1 MKMIKKFRNKVLIL
15 NMVITSAVVLSA
27 FCVIYFII
35 YSNINYEIQDKLERA
50 PGVYSELNQVGS
62 VVAEASGS
70 SSDSNYLMFSILVDA
85 QGNILEKAAGL
96 NFEPGFYEQ
105 AAEIALDN
113 PNNRAY
119 ITLEKK
125 EWRYMV
131 TSIVDARLSETGTG
145 QVVGS
150 IGTVNADK
158 FSIVFLDVTAYNK
171 TLFDLMKTLLL
182 VGSVTLVAIFL
193 ISLYFANRTIKPLAD
208 AWQKQKQFVADASHE
223 LKTPLSIINAN
234 YDALLANREETIESQ
249 IKWLDYIRVGTDRM
263 STLINN
269 LLTLAK
275 FDNTGL
281 VTQSI
286 SFNLSETVQ
295 SALSSMEAAAVEKGV
310 GFSTSIEPDVFI
322 KSDAER
328 LKQVVTI
335 LLDNAIKYT
344 DKNGQIDIL
353 LSQSNHQAEFS
364 IKNSGK
370 GIPKQEISKIFDR
383 FYRANQSRT
392 HENGSYGLGL
402 SIAKAI
408 MDTLDGEIQVQSVE
422 EEYTTFTFW
431 LKLQ

>member
-27 FCVIYFII
+27 FGVIYFII
-35 YSNINYEIQDKLERA
+35 YSNINYEIQDKLEQA
-50 PGVYSELNQVGS
+50 PGRYGS

-70 SSDSNYLMFSILVDA
+70 SSDSSYLMFSILVDA

-96 NFEPGFYEQ
+96 NFEPGFYAQ

-113 PNNRAY
+113 PNNRSY
-119 ITLEKK
+119 ITLGGK

-131 TSIVDARLSETGTG
+131 TPIVDARLSETGTS

-158 FSIVFLDVTAYNK
+158 FSIVFLEVTAYNK
-171 TLFDLMKTLLL
+171 TLFDLMKTLLF

-208 AWQKQKQFVADASHE
+208 TWQKQKQFVADASHE

-275 FDNTGL
+275 FDDTEL

-295 SALSSMEAAAVEKGV
+295 SVLSSMEAAIIEKGIEL
-310 GFSTSIEPDVFI
+310 STSIEPDVFI
-322 KSDAER
+322 KSDIEQ
-328 LKQVVTI
+328 LKQVITI

-353 LSQSNHQAEFS
+353 LSQSNHQAIFS

-370 GIPKQEISKIFDR
+370 GIPKQEIPKIFDR
-383 FYRANQSRT
+383 FYRADHSRT

-408 MDTLDGEIQVQSVE
+408 MDTLDGDIQVQSVE
-422 EEYTTFTFW
+422 EEYTTFSFR
-431 LKLQ
+431 LKL